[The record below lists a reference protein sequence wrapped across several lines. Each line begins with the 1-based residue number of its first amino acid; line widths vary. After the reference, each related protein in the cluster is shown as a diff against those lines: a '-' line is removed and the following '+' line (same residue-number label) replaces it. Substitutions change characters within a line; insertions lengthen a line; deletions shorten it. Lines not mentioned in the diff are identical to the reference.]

1 MEDQK
6 ENLKLYAELKIQE
19 KAIKTKLEEL
29 NPKVRDFISAQG
41 VDKLPTTMGVFSLVA
56 KAVWKYSPA
65 VEKLEKEVDKLKEK
79 EKAEGIATSDAR
91 YDLMFKAAT
100 KEVAL

>member
-19 KAIKTKLEEL
+19 KAIKAQLEEL
-29 NPKVRDFISAQG
+29 NPKVKEFITAQG
-41 VDKLPTTMGVFSLVA
+41 VDKLPTTMGTFSLVP
-56 KAVWKYSPA
+56 KAVWKFSPKVKELENQ
-65 VEKLEKEVDKLKEK
+65 VEKQKEK

-91 YDLMFKAAT
+91 YDLIFKAA
-100 KEVAL
+100 KEE